1 VFGNSKM
8 SAAPTQMNRQF
19 PPIKKQTENH
29 LKIARNAEEI
39 NRLNCRI
46 KETFRL
52 RAQSDSAHQQWQEA
66 CAEFHARYNLLAFP
80 GGLNEETFFDQLGKG
95 DPVIT
100 EWALCF
106 LELRPYFFRSGYVWQ
121 KLSRRLKHVPLS
133 ELQQRRFNNVI
144 RSYGEWKAQKQKL
157 SNL

>member
-1 VFGNSKM
+1 M
-8 SAAPTQMNRQF
+8 STRAPTQMNRQF

-39 NRLNCRI
+39 NRLHYRI

-52 RAQSDSAHQQWQEA
+52 RAQSDSARQQLQEA
-66 CAEFHARYNLLAFP
+66 CAEFHARYDLLAFP
-80 GGLNEETFFDQLGKG
+80 GGLNEETFFDQLGKS

-121 KLSRRLKHVPLS
+121 KLLRRLKHVPLS
-133 ELQQRRFNNVI
+133 EQQQRRFSDVI